1 MDTSRLLLDFT
12 KCTKGTKLINF
23 FPELTSFKEFLIQKD
38 ENIIRIAIALTDPE
52 SPWLKIKDRES
63 MVKSIFEF
71 LGIDMTIKANAKF
84 YEDVVNYHH
93 EDVGVCKARYLQIVH
108 NVDWTEYVMTRE
120 TFDFLTM
127 EANRP
132 MGKEENRD
140 TYLKRR
146 VTLKTQIQAAGKDLK
161 KIEAVIF
168 PDSKAAREAALLES
182 KGKILSYPERYSQD
196 RTVI

>member
-1 MDTSRLLLDFT
+1 MDTSKLLLDFT
-12 KCTKGTKLINF
+12 KCPKGTKLINF
-23 FPELTSFKEFLIQKD
+23 FPELTSFKEFLEQKD
-38 ENIIRIAIALTDPE
+38 ENIIRLAIALTDPE

-63 MVKSIFEF
+63 MVKSVFEF
-71 LGIDMTIKANAKF
+71 LNIDTTLKSNAKF

-93 EDVGVCKARYLQIVH
+93 EQVGICKARYLQIIH

-132 MGKEENRD
+132 MDKDENRD
-140 TYLKRR
+140 KYLQRR
-146 VTLKTQIQAAGKDLK
+146 VTLKTQIQNAGKDLK
-161 KIEAVIF
+161 KIEAIIF

-182 KGKILSYPERYSQD
+182 KGKIVSYPEKYAQD